1 MSMTPLPVLAPDA
14 PFFVVINA
22 GSGRQSADEA
32 ISTVR
37 EVLEGAGGRVEFL
50 KVEHPRDLPATAKQ
64 AVAQARQAG
73 GVVVAAGGDGTL
85 NAVAQAIPGAGVPF
99 AVLPQG
105 TFNYFG
111 RVHGISQEIAE
122 SARALLHARVQA
134 AQVGRVNGRLFL
146 VNASLGLYPKLLED
160 REAYKQQFGRSRFV
174 AAVSGLRTLAG
185 EHRQLLL
192 EIESGGE
199 HRVVRTPTLFIGN
212 NRLQLERLGFDEAR
226 ALSQGLL
233 AGVMLRPI
241 GPWRMLGLALRGAFG
256 TLGDAGTVESFAL
269 RRITV
274 APRGRREVK
283 VAVDGEILRLRAPL
297 VFDVA
302 PEPLPLL
309 MPAPSDRV
317 AVE

>member
-1 MSMTPLPVLAPDA
+1 MSTPPLPTPAPEA

-32 ISTVR
+32 IATVR
-37 EVLEGAGGRVEFL
+37 EVLEGAGRRVEWL
-50 KVEHPRDLPATAKQ
+50 KVDHPRQLPALAAR
-64 AVAQARQAG
+64 AVARAREAG
-73 GVVVAAGGDGTL
+73 GIVVAAGGDGTL
-85 NAVAQAIPGAGVPF
+85 NAVAQHMPGAGVPF
-99 AVLPQG
+99 GVLPQG

-160 REAYKQQFGRSRFV
+160 REAYKRQFGRSRLV
-174 AAVSGLRTLAG
+174 AAVSGLRTLATG
-185 EHRQLLL
+185 HRQLML
-192 EIESGGE
+192 EIEAGGE
-199 HRVVRTPTLFIGN
+199 RRVVRTPTLFIGN
-212 NRLQLERLGFDEAR
+212 NRLQLERLGFDEAQ

-256 TLGDAGTVESFAL
+256 TLGEAETVESFAL

-274 APRGRREVK
+274 RPRGRRQVK
-283 VAVDGEILRLRAPL
+283 VAVDGEILRLRTPL

-302 PEPLPLL
+302 PDPLPLL
-309 MPAPSDRV
+309 VPAPTDRV
-317 AVE
+317 AVQ